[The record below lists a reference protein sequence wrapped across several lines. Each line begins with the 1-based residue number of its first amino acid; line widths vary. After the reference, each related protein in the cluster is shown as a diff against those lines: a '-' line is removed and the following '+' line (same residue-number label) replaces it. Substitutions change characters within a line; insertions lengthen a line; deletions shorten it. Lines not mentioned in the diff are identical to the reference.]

1 MGTGN
6 AQIYTADNVKPPQ
19 TRENQHVFW
28 SLTMNILTLG
38 SRALIAGIVA
48 TAALAPLSAEA
59 QSRHGGGGYRHGGYG
74 HGGGYWGP
82 GVFFGGVALGVGL
95 GAYNY
100 GYGYRGYPGYGVV
113 DPVPVY
119 VPVPAQPVAQAQ
131 PVPRLAPEP
140 VIYPRNGQ
148 STAQTEADRQECN
161 RWATS
166 LPSAMADAS
175 VFNRATAACMDG
187 HGYTVR

>member
-1 MGTGN
+1 
-6 AQIYTADNVKPPQ
+6 
-19 TRENQHVFW
+19 
-28 SLTMNILTLG
+28 MNFLTLC
-38 SRALIAGIVA
+38 SRALIAGTVA
-48 TAALAPLSAEA
+48 VAALAPLSAEA

-74 HGGGYWGP
+74 HGGYGHGGGYWGP
-82 GVFFGGVALGVGL
+82 GLFFGGVALGVGL

-100 GYGYRGYPGYGVV
+100 GYGYPVYPGYPGYVV
-113 DPVPVY
+113 VEPVPVY
-119 VPVPAQPVAQAQ
+119 VPVPAQQIAPVQPAQ
-131 PVPRLAPEP
+131 RLAPDP

-148 STAQTEADRQECN
+148 SAAQTEADRLDCN
-161 RWATS
+161 RWAAT

>member
-1 MGTGN
+1 M
-6 AQIYTADNVKPPQ
+6 QVYTADNAKPPQ
-19 TRENQHVFW
+19 TRENLGDFW

-38 SRALIAGIVA
+38 SRALIAGTVDI
-48 TAALAPLSAEA
+48 AALAPLSAEA

-74 HGGGYWGP
+74 HGGYGHGGSYWGP
-82 GVFFGGVALGVGL
+82 GLFFGGVALGVGL

-100 GYGYRGYPGYGVV
+100 GYGYPGYPGYVV
-113 DPVPVY
+113 VEPVPVY
-119 VPVPAQPVAQAQ
+119 VPVPAQQIAQAQ
-131 PVPRLAPEP
+131 PVQRVAPDP

-148 STAQTEADRQECN
+148 SATQTEADRLDCN
-161 RWATS
+161 RWAAT